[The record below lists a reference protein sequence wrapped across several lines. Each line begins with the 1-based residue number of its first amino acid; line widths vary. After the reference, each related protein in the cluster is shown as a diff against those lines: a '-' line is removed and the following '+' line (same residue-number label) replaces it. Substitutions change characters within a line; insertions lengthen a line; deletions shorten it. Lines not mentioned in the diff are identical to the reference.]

1 MLPAADALDPDNNPW
16 HWVSVDLRV
25 WRIERNKSQADV
37 ADILGLES
45 STVSNIEAGRSK
57 LTTENARKLDVAWR
71 TRGHFERMV
80 RMAESKHDPDWYKQ
94 SLSYERRAALIRA
107 YESLWVPGLVQIEE
121 YALASFEAAGA
132 TDPDRLWRDR
142 KARQEILHRENP
154 PQLQVLLDQAV
165 ILRQVG
171 GVEVMCR
178 QLQRLLELSHLP
190 HVILRVIP
198 FDEGAHMGQDGSFK
212 IMSATRGQRRSG
224 WDAVYAEAPIG
235 GRLITDPAKAADFW
249 IRWDRIGAKALTVAG
264 TRRLILSTM
273 ESMR

>member
-1 MLPAADALDPDNNPW
+1 
-16 HWVSVDLRV
+16 
-25 WRIERNKSQADV
+25 
-37 ADILGLES
+37 
-45 STVSNIEAGRSK
+45 
-57 LTTENARKLDVAWR
+57 
-71 TRGHFERMV
+71 
-80 RMAESKHDPDWYKQ
+80 MAESKHDPDWYKQ